1 MYYGQNDKKKKFQVV
16 MVTDPNICG
25 FGFKYILGIIFN
37 M

>member
-1 MYYGQNDKKKKFQVV
+1 MYYGQNDEKNVQVV

-25 FGFKYILGIIFN
+25 FGFKYILGTIFN